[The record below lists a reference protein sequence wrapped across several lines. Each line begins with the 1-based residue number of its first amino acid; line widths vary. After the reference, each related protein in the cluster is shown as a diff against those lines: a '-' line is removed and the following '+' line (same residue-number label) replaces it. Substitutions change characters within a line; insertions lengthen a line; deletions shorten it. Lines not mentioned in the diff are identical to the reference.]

1 MRRDKM
7 EKMLADLLKRI
18 ELLEAD
24 NKALKEKVIKLEADN
39 EELWDR
45 LEELEQIEVEEEE

>member
-1 MRRDKM
+1 M

-24 NKALKEKVIKLEADN
+24 NKALKERVTELEAEI
-39 EELWDR
+39 EELYERINDI
-45 LEELEQIEVEEEE
+45 EDSEVEEE

>member
-1 MRRDKM
+1 M

-24 NKALKEKVIKLEADN
+24 NKTLKERITELEAET
-39 EELWDR
+39 EELYERVNDI
-45 LEELEQIEVEEEE
+45 EDSEVEEE